1 MRSRY
6 DSLVERIRS
15 VDSVIVAFS
24 GGVDSALLLRAVR
37 DAGIRSL
44 AVTVCSPLLSHA
56 EMNQARQLAAMMG
69 MQHREL
75 SVNELDIPGFADNPE
90 DRCYLCKAYR
100 YDRLGELAGAEQY
113 AAIADGSNLGDLQDY
128 RPGTR
133 AVRERGVITPL
144 VEAGFAK
151 IEIREMS
158 RKLGL
163 STWDKPASPCLATR
177 IPYGSRITL
186 EKLRRIERAELYL
199 AATGFR
205 EFRVRTFDDA
215 ARIEVMP
222 EQMPLLY
229 DEKNRA
235 DIIAELKR
243 LGYRTVT
250 VDLGGFR
257 SGNLNPEKTGRK

>member
-6 DSLVERIRS
+6 DDLVERLRS
-15 VDSVIVAFS
+15 LHSVIVAFS
-24 GGVDSALLLRAVR
+24 GGVDSTFLLRAVR

-44 AVTVCSPLLSHA
+44 AVTAASPLLSHA
-56 EMNQARQLAAMMG
+56 DQHHAQHIAALMG
-69 MQHREL
+69 MRHRVL
-75 SVNELDIPGFADNPE
+75 PVNELDIPGFLDNPE

-100 YDRLGELAGAEQY
+100 YDRLGELARAEQH
-113 AAIADGSNLGDLQDY
+113 AVIADGSNLEDLQDY
-128 RPGTR
+128 RPGLR

-144 VEAGFAK
+144 VDAGFGK

-158 RKLGL
+158 RSLGL

-186 EKLRRIERAELYL
+186 EKLGMIERAESYL
-199 AATGFR
+199 AAVGFR
-205 EFRVRTFDDA
+205 EFRVRTFDDV
-215 ARIEVMP
+215 ARIEVLP
-222 EQMPLLY
+222 EQMPLLW
-229 DEKNRA
+229 EGENRA

-257 SGNLNPEKTGRK
+257 SGSLNPEKTGRK